1 MKRRDT
7 IVRYTAPERINH
19 WITAFCFILAAVSGL
34 GFLFPSF
41 NWLMQIMGTP
51 QLARILHP
59 FVGVVMFASFII
71 MFFRYWHH
79 NLINRDDIFW
89 AKNIRKIV
97 VNEEVGDTGRYN
109 FGQKCVFWAAIIFLV
124 LLLVSGVIIWRP
136 YFAPAFSIPVIRFA
150 LMLHSFAAVAL
161 IVVIMVHIYAALWV
175 KGTITAMVEG
185 WVTSAW
191 AKKHHHPRWYREVRK
206 TTEKKAE

>member
-51 QLARILHP
+51 QLARISCTR

-71 MFFRYWHH
+71 MFFP
-79 NLINRDDIFW
+79 
-89 AKNIRKIV
+89 
-97 VNEEVGDTGRYN
+97 
-109 FGQKCVFWAAIIFLV
+109 
-124 LLLVSGVIIWRP
+124 LLASQPNQSG
-136 YFAPAFSIPVIRFA
+136 
-150 LMLHSFAAVAL
+150 
-161 IVVIMVHIYAALWV
+161 
-175 KGTITAMVEG
+175 
-185 WVTSAW
+185 
-191 AKKHHHPRWYREVRK
+191 
-206 TTEKKAE
+206 

>member
-7 IVRYTAPERINH
+7 VVRYTAPERINH
-19 WITAFCFILAAVSGL
+19 WVTAFCFVLAAVSGL
-34 GFLFPSF
+34 GFFFPSF

-59 FVGVVMFASFII
+59 FVGVIMFASFII

-109 FGQKCVFWAAIIFLV
+109 FGQKCVFYKFNQLDDNDYTRAAKV
-124 LLLVSGVIIWRP
+124 
-136 YFAPAFSIPVIRFA
+136 ATDDQ
-150 LMLHSFAAVAL
+150 AAVG
-161 IVVIMVHIYAALWV
+161 IVYQF
-175 KGTITAMVEG
+175 
-185 WVTSAW
+185 
-191 AKKHHHPRWYREVRK
+191 
-206 TTEKKAE
+206 

>member
-59 FVGVVMFASFII
+59 
-71 MFFRYWHH
+71 
-79 NLINRDDIFW
+79 L
-89 AKNIRKIV
+89 
-97 VNEEVGDTGRYN
+97 
-109 FGQKCVFWAAIIFLV
+109 
-124 LLLVSGVIIWRP
+124 
-136 YFAPAFSIPVIRFA
+136 
-150 LMLHSFAAVAL
+150 
-161 IVVIMVHIYAALWV
+161 
-175 KGTITAMVEG
+175 
-185 WVTSAW
+185 SAW
-191 AKKHHHPRWYREVRK
+191 LCLPRSSSCFSVTGI
-206 TTEKKAE
+206 TT

>member
-59 FVGVVMFASFII
+59 FVGVVMVASLII
-71 MFFRYWHH
+71 MFFRYCHQH
-79 NLINRDDIFW
+79 LIKRHEIVR
-89 AKNIRKIV
+89 AQNIGKIV
-97 VNEEVGDTGRYN
+97 VNE
-109 FGQKCVFWAAIIFLV
+109 
-124 LLLVSGVIIWRP
+124 
-136 YFAPAFSIPVIRFA
+136 
-150 LMLHSFAAVAL
+150 
-161 IVVIMVHIYAALWV
+161 
-175 KGTITAMVEG
+175 
-185 WVTSAW
+185 
-191 AKKHHHPRWYREVRK
+191 
-206 TTEKKAE
+206 

>member
-97 VNEEVGDTGRYN
+97 VNEEVGDTGPLSKRLLWFFKQSTFSHFHGTTPDLRY
-109 FGQKCVFWAAIIFLV
+109 
-124 LLLVSGVIIWRP
+124 
-136 YFAPAFSIPVIRFA
+136 
-150 LMLHSFAAVAL
+150 
-161 IVVIMVHIYAALWV
+161 
-175 KGTITAMVEG
+175 
-185 WVTSAW
+185 
-191 AKKHHHPRWYREVRK
+191 
-206 TTEKKAE
+206 

>member
-97 VNEEVGDTGRYN
+97 VNEEVGDTGRKWGWIT
-109 FGQKCVFWAAIIFLV
+109 F
-124 LLLVSGVIIWRP
+124 
-136 YFAPAFSIPVIRFA
+136 
-150 LMLHSFAAVAL
+150 
-161 IVVIMVHIYAALWV
+161 VVISPPCVNSSLHYKW
-175 KGTITAMVEG
+175 KCN
-185 WVTSAW
+185 
-191 AKKHHHPRWYREVRK
+191 RWRRRN
-206 TTEKKAE
+206 TPS